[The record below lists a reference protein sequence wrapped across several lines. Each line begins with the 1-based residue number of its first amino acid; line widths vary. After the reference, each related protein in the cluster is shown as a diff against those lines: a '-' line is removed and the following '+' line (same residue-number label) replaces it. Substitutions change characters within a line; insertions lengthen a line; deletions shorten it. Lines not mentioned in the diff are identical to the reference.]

1 MHLICLHLP
10 LTSCQATTT
19 YYFVHSTLKQKY
31 ELSLKTEGK
40 SQLSNASRIWSQGH
54 IQNGHCQLRLPEPF
68 SFVSQKIMIKWL
80 LLLFILTTITIFFRT
95 NLNLFLDS
103 QKMCSIIDGFPT
115 GVDKLTKVF
124 SAASLYYN
132 YSGTHSCFDIENDSD
147 PHGLNGWGWQVN
159 SWSPFPYILMTS

>member
-1 MHLICLHLP
+1 MTFI
-10 LTSCQATTT
+10 TV
-19 YYFVHSTLKQKY
+19 FVPVYSHNFY
-31 ELSLKTEGK
+31 
-40 SQLSNASRIWSQGH
+40 A
-54 IQNGHCQLRLPEPF
+54 
-68 SFVSQKIMIKWL
+68 V
-80 LLLFILTTITIFFRT
+80 FFCS

-147 PHGLNGWGWQVN
+147 PHGLHGWDWQVN
-159 SWSPFPYILMTS
+159 SWSPFPYICIKLITC